1 MFHSLSLNPYLP
13 MELWTQA
20 IAFVV
25 IMDMDED
32 VGEDA
37 PNKPHQALAA
47 AASS

>member
-1 MFHSLSLNPYLP
+1 MGVESGAG
-13 MELWTQA
+13 EEGEE
-20 IAFVV
+20 VEV
-25 IMDMDED
+25 DMDED